1 MANSDNK
8 GSYCPI
14 REGNLFFLIEGS
26 GPPLVFIHGFGL
38 DHRMWENQV
47 NYFSKNYTCITLDL
61 RGFGKSSVP
70 TDQSFS
76 NHEDL
81 NDLLEFLEIDEP
93 VVLVGLSMGARV
105 ASNFAITY
113 PEKSRAIIFTDGA
126 IDGFAFKN
134 FNLTYIYDAGK
145 QQGIEIANKMWLDH
159 PIFNSSRNKLSVR
172 ESLTEMVMSYSGW
185 HWINKNPIRN
195 LTPPAVDQLQK
206 LLMPCL
212 ILIGELDIP
221 DFKSIADILNKQIEN
236 SIKVEM
242 LGVGHM
248 CNMESP
254 DKFNELLDQF
264 LSSAI
269 NNSENRF

>member
-1 MANSDNK
+1 LAYSDNK
-8 GSYCPI
+8 GNYCPVQ
-14 REGNLFFLIEGS
+14 EGNLFFLKEGS
-26 GPPLVFIHGFGL
+26 GPPLVFIHGFCL

-47 NYFSKNYTCITLDL
+47 NHFSKKYTCITLDL

-81 NDLLEFLEIDEP
+81 NDLFEFLKFDEA
-93 VVLVGLSMGARV
+93 VILVGLSMGARV
-105 ASNFAITY
+105 TSNFAITF
-113 PEKSRAIIFTDGA
+113 PEKTRAIIFADAA

-134 FNLTYIYDAGK
+134 FNLAYIYETGK
-145 QQGIEIANKMWLDH
+145 KEGIEVANKLWIDH
-159 PIFNSSRNKLSVR
+159 PIFDSTRNSLPVR
-172 ESLTEMVMSYSGW
+172 ESLTQIVMSYSGW

-195 LTPPAVDQLQK
+195 LTPPALEQLQK
-206 LLMPCL
+206 LRMPCL

-221 DFKSIADILNKQIEN
+221 DFKSIADILNKQIKN
-236 SIKVEM
+236 SIKLEM
-242 LGVGHM
+242 QNVGHM

-269 NNSENRF
+269 NYPGNRF